1 MRGREKKNTEFTK
14 QREIEDLEKRDKRLE
29 DLEKR
34 VKRLED
40 EQRRLTSQITESEQ
54 VTKKGTMIDS
64 PIPECITS
72 ARLMSAIDVPG
83 SGWIDHIANVKIGRL
98 WVSDYDKILKEV
110 NFQNVI
116 QTVTDASCSFGKFDV
131 TSEGFLLYVR
141 RENIG
146 CSIQKMT
153 PGGKNVIMFTSD
165 SNMIMCI
172 HSSKINMDLIV
183 CVHNKTNNSVQ
194 LARYGSTG
202 ETIRDIAVDGLGQE
216 LYKYPIYVTENR
228 NGDVVVSD
236 KEKKA
241 LVVVDSF
248 GGYRF
253 DYSGYHSQLSP
264 GGICTDVY
272 RHILVADCHFNNSS
286 IHILDQDGQFLLVL
300 LSTQECKNI
309 QFLALCVDDKNNLY
323 VGDEG
328 KQIKVYKYLKD

>member
-1 MRGREKKNTEFTK
+1 
-14 QREIEDLEKRDKRLE
+14 
-29 DLEKR
+29 
-34 VKRLED
+34 
-40 EQRRLTSQITESEQ
+40 
-54 VTKKGTMIDS
+54 
-64 PIPECITS
+64 
-72 ARLMSAIDVPG
+72 MSAIDVPG

-110 NFQNVI
+110 NFENVI

-236 KEKKA
+236 
-241 LVVVDSF
+241 
-248 GGYRF
+248 
-253 DYSGYHSQLSP
+253 
-264 GGICTDVY
+264 
-272 RHILVADCHFNNSS
+272 
-286 IHILDQDGQFLLVL
+286 
-300 LSTQECKNI
+300 
-309 QFLALCVDDKNNLY
+309 
-323 VGDEG
+323 
-328 KQIKVYKYLKD
+328 